1 MINIL
6 ITGGSGFIGSRL
18 TEQLLKYSDIK
29 ILSVY
34 HITKPN
40 TFKGL
45 YKKKF
50 KIVKIDNNSE
60 INFKVIKNFKPHIT
74 IHLATKYTHS
84 HNTAEISE
92 IINSNVIFGTKI
104 IEIAVKSGC
113 KNFINTSTV
122 WEYYKGDEVPVN
134 LYAASKSAF
143 GRIFSYYQSKYQL
156 RFITLMLSNT
166 YGENDFRNKL
176 IPNLIKKYNSNINLK
191 FSKGDQILDFTHI
204 EDVIDIYKLLIDKIS
219 NDKEPYNLKY
229 FIKGENIS
237 LKNLLKMFKNIF
249 DPKFKILL
257 DKLDYRE
264 REVMKPIKKRS
275 DFQIDWVKKRSLK
288 ATLKNIRKKLK

>member
-1 MINIL
+1 MKVL

-18 TEQLLKYSDIK
+18 TEQLLKYNNIK
-29 ILSVY
+29 ILSIY
-34 HITKPN
+34 NNTKPN
-40 TFKGL
+40 SFYGL
-45 YKKKF
+45 YKKKL
-50 KIVKIDNNSE
+50 KIVKIDNKSE
-60 INFKVIKNFKPHIT
+60 RNFRIIENFKPNLT
-74 IHLATKYTHS
+74 IHLATRYIHS
-84 HNTAEISE
+84 HNTAEIGE
-92 IINSNVIFGTKI
+92 ILNSNIIFGTKI

-143 GRIFSYYQSKYQL
+143 GRIVSYYQSKYQA

-166 YGENDFRNKL
+166 YGEDDYRNKL
-176 IPNLIKKYNSNINLK
+176 IPNLIKKYNTKINLK

-204 EDVIDIYKLLIDKIS
+204 EDVIDLYILLIDKIS

-249 DPKFKILL
+249 NPKFKILL

-288 ATLKNIRKKLK
+288 ATLENIRKKLK

>member
-1 MINIL
+1 
-6 ITGGSGFIGSRL
+6 
-18 TEQLLKYSDIK
+18 
-29 ILSVY
+29 
-34 HITKPN
+34 
-40 TFKGL
+40 
-45 YKKKF
+45 
-50 KIVKIDNNSE
+50 
-60 INFKVIKNFKPHIT
+60 
-74 IHLATKYTHS
+74 
-84 HNTAEISE
+84 
-92 IINSNVIFGTKI
+92 
-104 IEIAVKSGC
+104 
-113 KNFINTSTV
+113 
-122 WEYYKGDEVPVN
+122 
-134 LYAASKSAF
+134 
-143 GRIFSYYQSKYQL
+143 
-156 RFITLMLSNT
+156 MLSNT

-204 EDVIDIYKLLIDKIS
+204 KDVIDLYILLIDKIS